1 VFARRDTR
9 RGLPQIPPYSAIDVA
24 HDKLVTT
31 SEKLHSPELAFSQLA
46 PRGGGSLEESIVVNE
61 AMAAD
66 TVRNVILSTW
76 PRRFTREQLGDDQA
90 LGAEGLGLDSVEVAE
105 LIIACEQACGR
116 SDTGEL
122 MTSARLTI
130 GSVIADLG

>member
-1 VFARRDTR
+1 M
-9 RGLPQIPPYSAIDVA
+9 
-24 HDKLVTT
+24 TT
-31 SEKLHSPELAFSQLA
+31 LRELHSRALASI
-46 PRGGGSLEESIVVNE
+46 ESK
-61 AMAAD
+61 AAD

-76 PRRFTREQLGDDQA
+76 PRRFTHEQLADDQA

-116 SDTGEL
+116 EGPGEL

-130 GSVIADLG
+130 GSVIADLGSTH